1 MMDISPNKV
10 GFVIVRARELSVK
23 VGRWDRSGDDAD
35 ADTIY
40 ESRRSDATGSEL
52 KSFIKNLNEDE
63 KAALVAIMWIGRETF
78 TADDY
83 DEAFETARQEAS
95 APTENYLLGIPLLAD
110 YLEDGLE
117 SLGVDTSELEDELY
131 RKL

>member
-1 MMDISPNKV
+1 MDISPNKV